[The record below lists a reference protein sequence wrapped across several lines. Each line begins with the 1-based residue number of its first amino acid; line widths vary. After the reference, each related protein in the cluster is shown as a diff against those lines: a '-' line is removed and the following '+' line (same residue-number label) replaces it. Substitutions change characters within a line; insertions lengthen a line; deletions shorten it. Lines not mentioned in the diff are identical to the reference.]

1 MEEVNYE
8 DIIWERIEFA
18 EENFAKG
25 YLMALLDEKLI
36 TIDQWHITD
45 MSEHRSV
52 GHWLG
57 ERQRHRLS
65 DKNEN
70 REVNK

>member
-36 TIDQWHITD
+36 TIDYWHK
-45 MSEHRSV
+45 
-52 GHWLG
+52 
-57 ERQRHRLS
+57 LS
-65 DKNEN
+65 DKID
-70 REVNK
+70 NKRTESA